1 MLRKPF
7 FLKKLHQI
15 HQERHRFKNQ
25 KSVLLRISLVG
36 IPDEVTS
43 LQILEMATL
52 NTFWAVLGGL
62 LLLVFLI
69 ILIRVYNEC
78 KRIEISLDELLAN
91 SDSTRIKLNNVYA
104 EIYKLLGKYSVHESD
119 IHKFVASGQANI
131 KLLATQYPQLKADS
145 IFNDASLRW
154 SQLYTELQGYIE
166 KYNREITAF
175 NTYTTNFPRVIFCR
189 IIKRT
194 PRKHAKIT

>member
-1 MLRKPF
+1 
-7 FLKKLHQI
+7 
-15 HQERHRFKNQ
+15 
-25 KSVLLRISLVG
+25 
-36 IPDEVTS
+36 
-43 LQILEMATL
+43 MATL

-154 SQLYTELQGYIE
+154 NQLYTELQGYIE

>member
-1 MLRKPF
+1 M
-7 FLKKLHQI
+7 
-15 HQERHRFKNQ
+15 
-25 KSVLLRISLVG
+25 LLRISLVG

-154 SQLYTELQGYIE
+154 NQLYTELQGYIE